1 LFDFLGKIPQEI
13 IVACSGGK
21 NSMAVLEFLS
31 RTDRKIKIVHVD
43 FRDEDSKER
52 VQFIKNA
59 AKLYKM
65 EVEIIT
71 SSNRNNNEY
80 FDNRHRE
87 LFEILTKYSPKYV
100 LVANNLNDVVLQYI
114 LNSIKCSP
122 KLMQYRSKNIIR
134 PYINTKQDEFDYWIK
149 AKKVGYFEG
158 RSKKISQ
165 LDFIRKHM
173 IENCYKLNPNLE
185 EQILNEVTR
194 EFESFISNR
203 SR

>member
-1 LFDFLGKIPQEI
+1 
-13 IVACSGGK
+13 
-21 NSMAVLEFLS
+21 
-31 RTDRKIKIVHVD
+31 
-43 FRDEDSKER
+43 
-52 VQFIKNA
+52 
-59 AKLYKM
+59 
-65 EVEIIT
+65 
-71 SSNRNNNEY
+71 
-80 FDNRHRE
+80 
-87 LFEILTKYSPKYV
+87 
-100 LVANNLNDVVLQYI
+100 
-114 LNSIKCSP
+114 
-122 KLMQYRSKNIIR
+122 MQYRSKNIIR